1 MAPIMKRI
9 LSACLLIGAVLTLVG
24 VAVYITGWTY
34 SPYLYLVG
42 SVLVAIAQ
50 IFLCPRSDDFVVR
63 RLYRQQIIGALIL
76 VASAAM
82 MLTLHNNEWMLALAV
97 ASFIELYTSFRLGSA
112 E

>member
-1 MAPIMKRI
+1 MKRI

-34 SPYLYLVG
+34 SPYVFLAG

-50 IFLCPRSDDFVVR
+50 IFLSPHSEDFVVR